1 LGGRVEFFLGQ
12 NLRDFFPVA
21 IEKIHGG
28 LTITKMHIE
37 LQEEERYLGF
47 AGTFPSLFEPRRFGH
62 PRALIMQE
70 NQEQAE
76 HEGNQVLHKGASVLP
91 QR

>member
-1 LGGRVEFFLGQ
+1 MQ
-12 NLRDFFPVA
+12 
-21 IEKIHGG
+21 
-28 LTITKMHIE
+28 IE

-47 AGTFPSLFEPRRFGH
+47 AGTFPSHFEPRRFGH
-62 PRALIMQE
+62 ARALVMQE

-76 HEGNQVLHKGASVLP
+76 HEDNQVFRKGASVLP